1 MKLKLIT
8 ASLLLAALPLAAQA
22 DPATERALQLHQES
36 LSTAP
41 VSQDTA
47 TDSASRQAPADWGGS
62 EAMAQARLRLNAQ
75 PQATQI
81 VASDDAIDLARQA
94 TQG

>member
-22 DPATERALQLHQES
+22 DPATERALQLHQEP
-36 LSTAP
+36 LSA
-41 VSQDTA
+41 
-47 TDSASRQAPADWGGS
+47 APASQHTVADSVSREAQTDWGGS
-62 EAMAQARLRLNAQ
+62 EAMAQARLSLNAQ